1 MSEEGID
8 DVVERGLR
16 QLLAAGGQMAER
28 IARLR
33 QDLLRREQQ
42 NIGQAGYTEARQ
54 VTTDRTNMRAVLAPV
69 TKAQWWDN
77 VPAEHV
83 GRAYEAAQ
91 AWKDYDPAALAA
103 TKIIHEQ
110 IRTRYG
116 IDTND
121 VDGDKEFLQ
130 DAINT
135 RQQSGPDLNAMREHT
150 DAMAFIAAA
159 NIEKLRNEAHD
170 LAAEVERLEVPQ
182 EYLTDPQLLDAL
194 KRSHDLEEGAART
207 DAERIV
213 AERVH
218 LMNEDGVNGPTVD
231 QLREEIGANYSGT
244 DSSLFEDPE
253 FVSAAKDWHDARVLA
268 EGGFTGR
275 DPGLEARYEAKEK
288 ELFDRI
294 AGLGRD
300 IENEVLKDHSDAP
313 DVPRDTAPAE
323 AAPTVKY
330 GSPKHRAEFAT
341 KLEGTGTPEEI
352 KGRLI
357 AATDQGKH
365 PREAVRATTKKPK
378 QPTKRPTTGVGRH
391 SSKGGPT
398 R

>member
-42 NIGQAGYTEARQ
+42 TIGQAGYTEARQ

-69 TKAQWWDN
+69 NEARWWDTAS
-77 VPAEHV
+77 AEHV
-83 GRAYEAAQ
+83 TRAYEAAQ

-103 TKIIHEQ
+103 TKTIHDE

-121 VDGDKEFLQ
+121 LGGDNEFLQ

-135 RQQSGPDLNAMREHT
+135 RQQGGPDLNAMREHT
-150 DAMAFIAAA
+150 EAMALIAAA

-170 LAAEVERLEVPQ
+170 LATEVERLEVPQ

-194 KRSHDLEEGAART
+194 KRSHVLEEGAART

-218 LMNEDGVNGPTVD
+218 LMNEDGVNGPTID
-231 QLREEIGANYSGT
+231 QLSEEIGANYSGT
-244 DSSLFEDPE
+244 DSSLFQDPE

-268 EGGFTGR
+268 EGGFADR

-294 AGLGRD
+294 AGLGHD
-300 IENEVLKDHSDAP
+300 IENEVLKDVSNA
-313 DVPRDTAPAE
+313 PRDTAPAE
-323 AAPTVKY
+323 VAPTVKY

-352 KGRLI
+352 RGRLI
-357 AATDQGKH
+357 AATDQGRH

-391 SSKGGPT
+391 STKGGPT